1 MALGT
6 TEQHHQQLVVDYE
19 ELPAGAPTSITLL
32 AGALAGITEHT
43 VTYPLD
49 SIKVRIN
56 H

>member
-1 MALGT
+1 MSDDISM
-6 TEQHHQQLVVDYE
+6 DYE
-19 ELPAGAPTSITLL
+19 ELPQGASTPITLL

-49 SIKVRIN
+49 SIKVSKIIRSVDD